1 MKKAIIC
8 VDDELVILDSLLEQ
22 LERTFGSSY
31 TLEGAQNAIEAFEL
45 IDEFKNE
52 GIEIVLI
59 VSDWLMPGMKG
70 DEFLI
75 KVHEMFPKCQKILLT
90 GQATVKAIEN
100 AKKNADILAYIE
112 KPWLEDKLIA
122 SIKLGIEKLN

>member
-8 VDDELVILDSLLEQ
+8 VDDETVIIDSLLEQ

-31 TLEGAQNAIEAFEL
+31 IFEGAENADEALEL
-45 IDEFKNE
+45 IDEL
-52 GIEIVLI
+52 IEDGTEIALI

-75 KVHEMFPKCQKILLT
+75 KAHEMLPNTKKILLT
-90 GQATVKAIEN
+90 GQATMEAVDN
-100 AKKNADILAYIE
+100 ARKNANLHAYIE
-112 KPWLEDKLIA
+112 KPWLEDELIK
-122 SIKLGIEKLN
+122 SIKNGIEG

>member
-22 LERTFGSSY
+22 MERTFGSLY
-31 TLEGAQNAIEAFEL
+31 TFEGAQNAIEALEL

-52 GIEIVLI
+52 GVEIVLI

-75 KVHEMFPKCQKILLT
+75 KVHEILPKCQKILLT
-90 GQATVKAIEN
+90 GQATIKVIEN
-100 AKKNADILAYIE
+100 AKKNAGLLAYIE
-112 KPWLEDKLIA
+112 KPWLEDQLIA
-122 SIKLGIEKLN
+122 SIKLGIESVN